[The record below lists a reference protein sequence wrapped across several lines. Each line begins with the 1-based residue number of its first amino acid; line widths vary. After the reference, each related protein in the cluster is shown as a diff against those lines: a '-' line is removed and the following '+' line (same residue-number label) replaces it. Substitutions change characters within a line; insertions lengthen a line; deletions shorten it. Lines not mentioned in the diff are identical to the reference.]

1 MNKTLLGAVSAY
13 AVDVTA
19 PQSGGVVS
27 VSPTDGQGSSYI
39 PQVNQNGTVNI
50 DLPAEYKGG
59 STVALNADDITPTGN
74 NNTGGNGGG
83 NTGGG
88 SNDDDDDDS
97 GSMKKYLPFII
108 GGGLL
113 LFFLMRKK

>member
-13 AVDVTA
+13 AVDVTN
-19 PQSGGVVS
+19 PQSGGAVS

-39 PQVNQNGTVNI
+39 PQMNADGTMSIN
-50 DLPAEYKGG
+50 LPEEYKGK
-59 STVALNADDITPTGN
+59 STVALKEGDITPTEN
-74 NNTGGNGGG
+74 I

-88 SNDDDDDDS
+88 NVDDDDDS
-97 GSMKKYLPFII
+97 TNSTNYLPWII

-113 LFFLMRKK
+113 LFFFMRKK